1 MSLIVNTTSDA
12 RARLHALPGTVKG
25 YILAFAAMASVSLNY
40 VTAKYALR
48 VYPTEVFVPLW
59 FGAATVYAFAYLALR
74 HKPTPWHQ
82 VTRYWK
88 AFAWVSGVTAVSA
101 AAGFWGLH
109 ITDPTVASLISR
121 MAVPAAILMGIVFL
135 GERPTPREVAGIV
148 TCVVGLFVIVC
159 RGGSVQQL
167 LGPGMLLL
175 SAILYALSQMFV
187 RQVANDV
194 EPTLMAG
201 MRTFG
206 AAMLVLV
213 IAFAAGRLQVPWA
226 PRHLLVLVV
235 GAFFGPFLAHVL
247 LFKSLA
253 YLELSRAGTA
263 QASQPIFVAIYA
275 WTFLRMLPGLQ
286 QIIGG
291 LIIIAGLLIILSG
304 ARAYT
309 VPDGQAGG

>member
-1 MSLIVNTTSDA
+1 MSLITNTA
-12 RARLHALPGTVKG
+12 AHAQARLQALPGTFKG
-25 YILAFAAMASVSLNY
+25 YILAFAAMAFVALNY

-48 VYPTEVFVPLW
+48 VYPAEVFVPLW
-59 FGAATVYAFAYLALR
+59 FGSATVYAFTYLALR
-74 HKPTPWHQ
+74 RKPTPWYQ
-82 VTRYWK
+82 VARYWK

-101 AAGFWGLH
+101 VASFWGLH

-121 MAVPAAILMGIVFL
+121 MAVPSAIVMGIIFL
-135 GERPTPREVAGIV
+135 GERPTPREVVGIV
-148 TCVVGLFVIVC
+148 TCVVGLFVTVYG
-159 RGGSVQQL
+159 GGSIQQL
-167 LGPGMLLL
+167 LGPAMLLL
-175 SAILYALSQMFV
+175 GAVLYALSQMFV

-201 MRTFG
+201 MRTLG
-206 AAMLVLV
+206 AAALVLI
-213 IAFAAGRLQVPWA
+213 IALAAGRFQVPWA

-247 LFKSLA
+247 LFKALA

-286 QIIGG
+286 QVIGG
-291 LIIIAGLLIILSG
+291 LVIIAGLLTILSS

-309 VPDGQAGG
+309 VPDAQAGG